1 MTRIWYRVA
10 VVRPGG
16 VPAVV
21 AAAGEHMGVAVAV
34 AERHAPGSFA
44 IAAEIADESQIPL
57 GESLGKSTVV
67 ELGAAPDLPAFR
79 WPVGVLPKL
88 SAAGAA
94 RGAQRGWTRRRDP
107 ALQVIEA
114 QTTADHLVDLFLGLI
129 ERLPSADNLEVRV
142 LDHFEDG
149 PRDDAA
155 GDRPPG
161 RTDVWLTSRVDARR
175 ILRLLDDHDD
185 ELLGNGHLELSVYLR
200 AQRAT
205 LRLTEHKTV
214 VWLASDRALDGE
226 VARWLRE
233 LQVPE
238 VDALVTVQ
246 NAPHF
251 HYRSARSR
259 DRKRLG
265 EALYRERLRRVDT
278 LRPPPG
284 ARAPRER

>member
-1 MTRIWYRVA
+1 MTRTWYRVA

-21 AAAGEHMGVAVAV
+21 AAVGEHMGVAVAV

-67 ELGAAPDLPAFR
+67 ELGAAPDLPVFR

-88 SAAGAA
+88 SAAAAA
-94 RGAQRGWTRRRDP
+94 RGARRGWIHRPDP
-107 ALQVIEA
+107 ELQVIEA
-114 QTTADHLVDLFLGLI
+114 QTTADHLVDLFLGMI

-149 PRDDAA
+149 G
-155 GDRPPG
+155 GDG
-161 RTDVWLTSRVDARR
+161 GGIDVWLTSRVDAHR
-175 ILRLLDDHDD
+175 ILRLLDDHDE
-185 ELLGNGHLELSVYLR
+185 ELLGNGHLELAVYLR

-226 VARWLRE
+226 VGRWLRE
-233 LQVPE
+233 LDVPE
-238 VDALVTVQ
+238 VDALVTVKD
-246 NAPHF
+246 APHF
-251 HYRSARSR
+251 HYRPARSR
-259 DRKRLG
+259 DRKGLG

-278 LRPPPG
+278 LRPPLG
-284 ARAPRER
+284 AARAPRER